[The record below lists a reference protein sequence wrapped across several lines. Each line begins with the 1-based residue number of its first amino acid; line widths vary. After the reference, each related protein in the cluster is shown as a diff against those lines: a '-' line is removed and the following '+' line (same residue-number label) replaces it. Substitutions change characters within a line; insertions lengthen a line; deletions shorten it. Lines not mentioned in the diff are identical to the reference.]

1 MQYSDSVTLGF
12 PLGVVRAL
20 ARHAQSC
27 PTLRDDETDGI
38 YEALRWLRASKLLAE
53 EVLNEQTGQT
63 ETD

>member
-1 MQYSDSVTLGF
+1 LGF

-27 PTLRDDETDGI
+27 PTLRDDETDNI
-38 YEALRWLRASKLLAE
+38 YEALRWLRSSKLLAE

-63 ETD
+63 D